1 MSGLLTDVKV
11 LDFSTMVSGSVAARM
26 LAAIFVEESVNIERA
41 ASLLGED
48 SKQILE
54 ESGYST
60 DKIGELRRLKAM
72 Y

>member
-1 MSGLLTDVKV
+1 MSGPLTDVKV

-26 LAAIFVEESVNIERA
+26 LAAIFDEESVNIERTPPP
-41 ASLLGED
+41 LGEH

-54 ESGYST
+54 ESGYFT

>member
-1 MSGLLTDVKV
+1 MSGPLTDVKV

-26 LAAIFVEESVNIERA
+26 LAAIFDEESLNIERA
-41 ASLLGED
+41 APLLGEHG
-48 SKQILE
+48 KRILE

-60 DKIGELRRLKAM
+60 DKIGELRRLKAI

>member
-1 MSGLLTDVKV
+1 MTGPLTDVKV

-26 LAAIFVEESVNIERA
+26 LAAIFDEESVNIERA
-41 ASLLGED
+41 APLLNKDG
-48 SKQILE
+48 KQILE

-60 DKIGELRRLKAM
+60 DKIEELRRLKAM

>member
-1 MSGLLTDVKV
+1 MSGPLTDVKV

-26 LAAIFVEESVNIERA
+26 LAAIFDEETVNIEKVA
-41 ASLLGED
+41 PLLG
-48 SKQILE
+48 KHGKRILE

>member
-1 MSGLLTDVKV
+1 MSGPLTDVKV

-26 LAAIFVEESVNIERA
+26 LAARFGEESVNIERVA
-41 ASLLGED
+41 PLLGEHG
-48 SKQILE
+48 KRILE